1 MLLALLQALKYWL
14 EIQATRAKWQLERD
28 IEAYVATIEKDILE
42 SRACGDDARA
52 DRLLQHLAR
61 SSAIVMPATTGGDST
76 PNNGANVPSRQ
87 Q

>member
-28 IEAYVATIEKDILE
+28 IENYVAAIEKDILE
-42 SRACGDDARA
+42 CRACGDDARA

-61 SSAIVMPATTGGDST
+61 SSAITLPAAAGGS
-76 PNNGANVPSRQ
+76 PAPSSGANVPSH
-87 Q
+87 

>member
-28 IEAYVATIEKDILE
+28 IENYVAAIEKDILE
-42 SRACGDDARA
+42 CRACGDDARA

-61 SSAIVMPATTGGDST
+61 SSAITLPAASGGSPAPSSGT
-76 PNNGANVPSRQ
+76 NVPSH
-87 Q
+87 

>member
-28 IEAYVATIEKDILE
+28 IETYVAAIEKDILE

-52 DRLLQHLAR
+52 DRLVQHLAR
-61 SSAIVMPATTGGDST
+61 SSAIALPAAAGGD
-76 PNNGANVPSRQ
+76 PAANIGANVPSR
-87 Q
+87 

>member
-28 IEAYVATIEKDILE
+28 IETYVETIEADILA
-42 SRACGDDARA
+42 SRARGDDARA

-61 SSAIVMPATTGGDST
+61 SSAIALPAAAGRDTTPSSG
-76 PNNGANVPSRQ
+76 PNVPSH
-87 Q
+87 

>member
-28 IEAYVATIEKDILE
+28 IENYVAAIEKDILE
-42 SRACGDDARA
+42 CRARGDDARA

-61 SSAIVMPATTGGDST
+61 SSSITLPSAAGGDTTLSS
-76 PNNGANVPSRQ
+76 GANVPSH
-87 Q
+87 

>member
-28 IEAYVATIEKDILE
+28 IENYVAVIEKDILE
-42 SRACGDDARA
+42 SRARGDDARA

-61 SSAIVMPATTGGDST
+61 SSAITLPAAAGGS
-76 PNNGANVPSRQ
+76 PAPSSGANVPSH
-87 Q
+87 

>member
-28 IEAYVATIEKDILE
+28 IETYVETIEADIMA
-42 SRACGDDARA
+42 SRARGDDARA

-61 SSAIVMPATTGGDST
+61 SSAITLPATAGGDPTTGS
-76 PNNGANVPSRQ
+76 GSNVPSR
-87 Q
+87 

>member
-28 IEAYVATIEKDILE
+28 IETYVATIEKDILE

-61 SSAIVMPATTGGDST
+61 SSAIALPAAAGGGPT
-76 PNNGANVPSRQ
+76 PSSGPNVPSR
-87 Q
+87 

>member
-28 IEAYVATIEKDILE
+28 IENYVAAIEKDILE
-42 SRACGDDARA
+42 CRACGDDARA

-61 SSAIVMPATTGGDST
+61 SSAITLPAAAGGNPAPSS
-76 PNNGANVPSRQ
+76 GSNVPSR
-87 Q
+87 

>member
-28 IEAYVATIEKDILE
+28 IENYVAAIEKDILE

-61 SSAIVMPATTGGDST
+61 SSAIALPATAGGDPTTGSG
-76 PNNGANVPSRQ
+76 PNVPSH
-87 Q
+87 

>member
-28 IEAYVATIEKDILE
+28 IETYVETIEADILE
-42 SRACGDDARA
+42 SRARGDDARA

-61 SSAIVMPATTGGDST
+61 SSAIALPAAAGGDLAASSGT
-76 PNNGANVPSRQ
+76 NVPSR
-87 Q
+87 